1 MEVEDVEVEVEVDM
15 EVEEVEVEVEEVEV
29 EVEVVD
35 LYPAAIS
42 HCPDSATASQFAYRF
57 LRILCMDARTE
68 PTSVLYPHK
77 PIF

>member
-1 MEVEDVEVEVEVDM
+1 MDERK
-15 EVEEVEVEVEEVEV
+15 EEEEEEGEEEE